1 MKAGLKTA
9 DIYLYYFSGNWD
21 VYVFSPD
28 GRKFRSI
35 TEVKKFLDENPGI
48 QEYDPLIL
56 AGRPPDLLTNSQN
69 PRKLSIGPK
78 IIKPR
83 KEVKITKEG
92 KYHSV
97 NNSKFYS
104 HLEKIL

>member
-1 MKAGLKTA
+1 M
-9 DIYLYYFSGNWD
+9 YYFTGQWD

-28 GRKFRSI
+28 GRRFRSI
-35 TEVKKFLDENPGI
+35 TEVKKFLDENPQI

-56 AGRPPDLLTNSQN
+56 AGRPPDLLINKNQN

-83 KEVKITKEG
+83 KEVRITKEG
-92 KYHSV
+92 KQCE
-97 NNSKFYS
+97 KFEILLS
-104 HLEKIL
+104 LGKIS